1 MKVRAVFEFQWV
13 LFILSA
19 MEFNQK
25 MWAFSSPC
33 SFYLPTAFFEKKKT
47 KCFRSTAEGKRAFE
61 KSYFFRVNFVT
72 GAVNCEIVSILCVF
86 VTPDSGNIFVERFN
100 YWKIRLKSTSTSAS
114 KVCFCRWNGSFGRN
128 REKCLEKCDSAG
140 TQNNDV
146 CRIGEWIFDQ
156 RICRLSRLQEHIQ
169 TFFDEAET
177 YEESEGQN
185 GKSADAGGPV
195 IRNHCR
201 AHRCTWSRSEN
212 PDQLGS
218 ELMREKL
225 KLRIRSMSTCGEGKR
240 GKQKCTAGLAAS
252 RYIGQISGRFFF
264 NLQ

>member
-185 GKSADAGGPV
+185 GKSSKRSKLCGAKQAISIGW
-195 IRNHCR
+195 CR
-201 AHRCTWSRSEN
+201 RTRDSEPLPGTPLHMIQIWESRSAWIGAYARKTEAT
-212 PDQLGS
+212 DQIDEYLW
-218 ELMREKL
+218 R
-225 KLRIRSMSTCGEGKR
+225 R
-240 GKQKCTAGLAAS
+240 
-252 RYIGQISGRFFF
+252 
-264 NLQ
+264 